1 MGYYRGDYYRGD
13 GGNYYRGDPFLGAV
27 VGSLVGRAAGRI
39 GGFVGRRVAG
49 AARRAVPIL
58 REAVPSTIA
67 GAAGYAAGQRAGTM
81 TAESLLGPLDVGPG
95 GRTSTKRERAVRKIL
110 GVGGERSPRRMN
122 PLNPKALR
130 RALRRAEGFEK
141 FAKRTVNALYKTV
154 DGRRVRSFKKRK
166 SR

>member
-13 GGNYYRGDPFLGAV
+13 GGNYYRGDPFIGAV
-27 VGSLVGRAAGRI
+27 VGSLAGKAIGRLGSFI
-39 GGFVGRRVAG
+39 GRRVGG
-49 AARRAVPIL
+49 AARVAA
-58 REAVPSTIA
+58 REAVPSAIA

-81 TAESLLGPLDVGPG
+81 TTLQPEPVVIGPDG
-95 GRTSTKRERAVRKIL
+95 KRKY
-110 GVGGERSPRRMN
+110 RRMN
-122 PLNPKALR
+122 PLNPRALR

-166 SR
+166 SN